1 MRKNM
6 RKGMVVLAVAAIL
19 LTGCGKQADSR
30 KDVDSAQAESTAAVQ
45 TGEKTQSDMAGDT
58 EEEIIQAVLF
68 QNSGRL
74 TSKDTD
80 MVHQAIIDHTGVD
93 LTLNYVSD
101 NVEQKFSLLVTG
113 DTIPDVNVLSY
124 DMYMEYAKQGA
135 FYDITD
141 LVDQYPNL
149 MSYIPEEYWDSVKVD
164 GKIYGIPTVNTEG
177 KYNLYFREDWLENLG
192 LKVPETKEEF
202 TEVLRAFTEDDPD
215 QNGKNDTYGMGNN
228 DFTAVYAMFGIYPGY
243 YHEENGEVE
252 IDSISQNYK
261 ECLQYIRELYEAGY
275 IDPEIFTD
283 TAEQY
288 KQKVNQGKYG
298 CFSAWW
304 SEMGSFVRDYGF
316 PEAQPNGKL
325 IAVRPPVDEKLGQG
339 MVAMNGMSN
348 IICFSYKDGEIIERL
363 LNYADWISTDE
374 GYRICKYGI
383 EGIHWSMDNG
393 VLTHNATTDPDKLRL
408 DGEKM
413 EGADVETYSILQR
426 MDIYPEQL
434 TEEAF
439 KEAFE
444 QAVANPMYRNLFIR
458 LSSDEY
464 GMYNADLVKLTDEMR
479 VKYIL
484 GDASFDKWD
493 DYVKE
498 YISIGGLD
506 VAQSLLDI
514 YNEKNGTELVLTDY
528 Q

>member
-1 MRKNM
+1 MKRNKM
-6 RKGMVVLAVAAIL
+6 KGLLIAATAAVIMA
-19 LTGCGKQADSR
+19 GCSGKQAGSQETGAEN
-30 KDVDSAQAESTAAVQ
+30 SAVGNTGQESVAEAADSTA
-45 TGEKTQSDMAGDT
+45 D
-58 EEEIIQAVLF
+58 EEVVEAVLF
-68 QNSGRL
+68 QDSGRL

-93 LTLNYVSD
+93 LSLNYVSD

-113 DTIPDVNVLSY
+113 DTIPDISVLTY

-141 LVDQYPNL
+141 LVDKYPNL
-149 MSYIPEEYWDSVKVD
+149 MKYVPEAYWESVKVD
-164 GKIYGIPTVNTEG
+164 GKIYGVPTANVEG

-192 LKVPETKEEF
+192 LKVPETRDEF

-228 DFTAVYAMFGIYPGY
+228 DFTAIYAMFGIYPGY
-243 YHEENGEVE
+243 YHEEDGKVE
-252 IDSISQNYK
+252 IDSISRNYK
-261 ECLQYIRELYEAGY
+261 ECLEYIQELYKAGY

-288 KQKVNQGKYG
+288 RQKVNQGKFG
-298 CFSAWW
+298 CFSGWW

-316 PEAQPNGKL
+316 TESQPDGKL
-325 IAVRPPVDEKLGQG
+325 IAVKPPADESKGQG
-339 MVAMNGMSN
+339 MVAAYAMSN
-348 IICFSYKDGEIIERL
+348 IICFSFKDEDKIDRL
-363 LNYADWISTDE
+363 LNFTDWISTDE

-383 EGIHWSMDNG
+383 EGIHWALENG
-393 VLTHNATTDPDKLRL
+393 ELTYNATTDPDKMRL

-413 EGADVETYSILQR
+413 EGADAETYSILQR

-434 TEEAF
+434 TEDAF
-439 KEAFE
+439 RDAFE

-458 LSSDEY
+458 LSSEEY
-464 GMYNADLVKLTDEMR
+464 SMYNADLVKLTDEMR

-498 YISIGGLD
+498 YINIGGLD

-514 YNEKNGTELVLTDY
+514 YNEKNGTDLVLADY